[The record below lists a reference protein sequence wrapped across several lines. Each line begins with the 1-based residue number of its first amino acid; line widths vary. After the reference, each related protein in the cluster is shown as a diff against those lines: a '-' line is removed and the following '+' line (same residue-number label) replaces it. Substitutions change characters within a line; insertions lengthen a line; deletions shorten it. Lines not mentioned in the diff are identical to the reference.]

1 MTTDFIKIKVSNNDL
16 KQYFWSH
23 SLLYFHSDS
32 EILLFDNQTIQTKH
46 KKQYNGILFEFTKH
60 ALYIYFKPHYYFNN
74 NLHNANDFKVI
85 NCIKTLRE
93 FLNTFKVDAKELQ
106 IINIEFGLNIVIPK
120 SLICIKDFL
129 TLLTYHEQNQFYT
142 DSKYSFCRYSTTTN
156 SNGKTNVY
164 KIIKCYAKGLQFPEY
179 TNLNTFR
186 FEVKSNRKKYIESLG
201 IKNLNDLL
209 EPSTYQI
216 LETTILKEFDKVLI
230 IDDQARPG
238 LSKTKLDNHKKKNNP
253 IEWHKFLNKSKNVFR
268 KNFKT
273 YYDAL
278 NTCETHLKKEVRK
291 LIFDKLQ
298 ELKKCA
304 VLTPYT
310 KQKKCAVLT
319 LYKDEISTHS
329 NNRCL
334 VTGLNISMQKENSF
348 LLSHTGLKYYLKTDK
363 KIFDEVKSKF
373 LTDHWINTN
382 KETQI
387 KEIAHNIRN
396 TRNNRKLK
404 QARLYPVGQIKLFNF
419 PL

>member
-32 EILLFDNQTIQTKH
+32 EILLFDNETIHTKH

-74 NLHNANDFKVI
+74 NLHNANDFTI
-85 NCIKTLRE
+85 LNCIKTLRE
-93 FLNTFKVDAKELQ
+93 FADTFKVDTKELQ

-120 SLICIKDFL
+120 NLICVKDFL

-142 DSKYSFCRYSTTTN
+142 DSKHSYCKYSTTTN

-164 KIIKCYAKGLQFPEY
+164 KIIKCYAKGLQFPVY
-179 TNLNTFR
+179 TDLNTFR

-209 EPSTYQI
+209 GPSTYQI
-216 LETTILKEFDKVLI
+216 LENTILKEFDKILI
-230 IDDQARPG
+230 IDEQARPG
-238 LSKTKLDNHKKKNNP
+238 LTKTKLDNHKKRLNP
-253 IEWHKFLNKSKNVFR
+253 IYWHKLLNKSKNVFR
-268 KNFKT
+268 TNFKS

-291 LIFDKLQ
+291 LIFDKLK

-310 KQKKCAVLT
+310 EQKKCANLT
-319 LYKDEISTHS
+319 IYKGKTGTHL

-334 VTGLNISMQKENSF
+334 VTGLNISMQRNDSI
-348 LLSHTGLKYYLKTDK
+348 LLSHTGLKYYYKTDRFTYDRIK
-363 KIFDEVKSKF
+363 NKYLS
-373 LTDHWINTN
+373 TNWINSDY
-382 KETQI
+382 KTQI

-396 TRNNRKLK
+396 KHSNIKLRNK
-404 QARLYPVGQIKLFNF
+404 RLYEPSQIQMF
-419 PL
+419 